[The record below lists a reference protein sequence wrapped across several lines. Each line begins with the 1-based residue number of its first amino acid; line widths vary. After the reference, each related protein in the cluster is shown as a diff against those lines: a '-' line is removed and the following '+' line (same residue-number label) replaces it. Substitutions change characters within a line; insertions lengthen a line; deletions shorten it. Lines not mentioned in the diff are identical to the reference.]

1 MTRTEFLDELKN
13 LIKDYPAEETEKSIE
28 YYGEMIDD
36 RIEDGMSEED
46 AVKSLGDI
54 KDIAKEI
61 EIEMPIKTIVKK
73 KVKEKK
79 EDKTPTWVVVLLIIG
94 FPVWA
99 PLLLGLGITAFSL
112 YIALWSIVLVFW
124 AVDAALFLA
133 VIAGL
138 LAIGITMIKGSM
150 LSAMIYFG
158 ITLILIGL
166 ALFGLIGCFYA
177 SKGLAAL
184 FAAIFRSIKKK
195 LISKNEKEKEV
206 E

>member
-1 MTRTEFLDELKN
+1 MTRIEFLDELKN

-61 EIEMPIKTIVKK
+61 EMPIKTIVKK

-94 FPVWA
+94 FPVWT

-112 YIALWSIVLVFW
+112 YIALWSIVLAFW

-150 LSAMIYFG
+150 LSAIIYFG
-158 ITLILIGL
+158 VTLVLIGL
-166 ALFGLIGCFYA
+166 TLLGLIGCFYA

>member
-1 MTRTEFLDELKN
+1 MTRAEFLDELKN

-54 KDIAKEI
+54 KDIAK

-112 YIALWSIVLVFW
+112 YIALWSIVLAFW

-150 LSAMIYFG
+150 LSAIIYFG
-158 ITLILIGL
+158 VTLVLIGL
-166 ALFGLIGCFYA
+166 ALLGLIGCFYA

-184 FAAIFRSIKKK
+184 FAAIFKSIKKK